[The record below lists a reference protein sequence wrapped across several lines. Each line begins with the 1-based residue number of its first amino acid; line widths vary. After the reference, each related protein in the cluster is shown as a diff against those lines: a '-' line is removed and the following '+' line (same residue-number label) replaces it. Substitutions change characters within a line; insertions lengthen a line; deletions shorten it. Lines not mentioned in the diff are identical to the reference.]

1 MVRVLLIRGML
12 VGLVAGLLV
21 FGFGRWLGEP
31 HVDLAIAF
39 EAQMDQGKAHE
50 HAAAG
55 AHSHTAA
62 MPGMSKEE
70 MGPEPVSRSTQAGL
84 GLFTGVVVYCAAFG
98 GLFAL
103 VFAFANG
110 RAAQL
115 GPRAV
120 SALLAGAGFVA
131 VYFVPSLKYP
141 ANPPAVGEPDTIGLR
156 TALYFTLMLIS
167 IAAMVGAAILR
178 RRLAARTDGWSA
190 ALVAGAAYILVVG
203 TAQGLMPDLNEV
215 TEQFPAV
222 LLWQFRLASLGMQM
236 VMWATIGLLFGALT
250 ERAASHRGAYGNGRL
265 RMAGF

>member
-1 MVRVLLIRGML
+1 MVRTLLIRGML

-21 FGFGRWLGEP
+21 FGFGRWAGEP
-31 HVDLAIAF
+31 NVDLAIAF
-39 EAQMDQGKAHE
+39 EAQMQGTKAHD
-50 HAAAG
+50 HAEPG
-55 AHSHTAA
+55 AHTHGPA
-62 MPGMSKEE
+62 MPSLTKEE
-70 MGPEPVSRSTQAGL
+70 AEPELVSRPTQAGL
-84 GLFTGVVVYCAAFG
+84 GLFSGVVIYSAAFG

-115 GPRAV
+115 GPRAASV
-120 SALLAGAGFVA
+120 LLAGAGFVA
-131 VYFVPSLKYP
+131 VYLVPSLKYP

-178 RRLAARTDGWSA
+178 KRLASRTDGWSA
-190 ALVAGAAYILVVG
+190 ALIASAAYIVVVG
-203 TAQGLMPDLNEV
+203 LAQWIMPAINEV
-215 TEQFPAV
+215 PEQFPAV
-222 LLWQFRLASLGMQM
+222 LLWQFRLASLGMQV

-250 ERAASHRGAYGNGRL
+250 ERAASRRGAYGNGRL